1 MAKVRKELSNDVK
14 EAIVSLNKSGLK
26 HAEIARRL
34 NISRTTISSVI
45 RRCRREVM

>member
-34 NISRTTISSVI
+34 DIPRTTGQRVVLANFPI
-45 RRCRREVM
+45 